1 MSLLLF
7 FFLLLYSC
15 NLALNGDVVV
25 GSVWQMGEIRVL
37 IFWLEEQEGRPQCL
51 YKKNW
56 TNGKAMTFPRPLRKL
71 VLQDKLPPGNLKTC
85 ESRRSH

>member
-7 FFLLLYSC
+7 FFLLLYCC

-37 IFWLEEQEGRPQCL
+37 IFWLEEQEGRPQNVGQSEEDCAEKGEQEIKFIKL
-51 YKKNW
+51 YMN
-56 TNGKAMTFPRPLRKL
+56 
-71 VLQDKLPPGNLKTC
+71 
-85 ESRRSH
+85 S